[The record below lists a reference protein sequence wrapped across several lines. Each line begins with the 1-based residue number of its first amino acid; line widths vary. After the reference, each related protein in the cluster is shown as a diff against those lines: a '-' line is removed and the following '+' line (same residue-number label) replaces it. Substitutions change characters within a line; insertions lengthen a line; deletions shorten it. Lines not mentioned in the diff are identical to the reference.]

1 MNPPKGFSLFI
12 LALLMA
18 TPAIQAQQQPEP
30 PVKDEL
36 TTKPRLTAPSPLRKD
51 KPEGFYR
58 LDFVIREMDGEKVV
72 DTRNYSMWVQVE
84 MQKTVKAVSEVRVPA
99 GNTSSIKTIGIR
111 ISCYV
116 SETESLPW
124 ISMDASITDMMP
136 PEKAGEPPIFR
147 NISMESMA
155 LLSPGKSATVSK
167 VEDPITK
174 HRFQVDVTG
183 TKLK

>member
-1 MNPPKGFSLFI
+1 MNPSKGFSLLI

-18 TPAIQAQQQPEP
+18 APAIQAQQQPEP

-36 TTKPRLTAPSPLRKD
+36 NAKPRLPVPNPLRKD

-58 LDFVIREMDGEKVV
+58 LDFVIREMDGEKVI
-72 DTRNYSMWVQVE
+72 DTRNYSMWVQME
-84 MQKTVKAVSEVRVPA
+84 REKTVKAVSEVRVPA
-99 GNTSSIKTIGIR
+99 GNSVNIKTIGVS

-116 SETESLPW
+116 SETDGLPW
-124 ISMDASITDMMP
+124 ISVNASITDMMP
-136 PEKAGEPPIFR
+136 PEKAGEAPVFR
-147 NISMESMA
+147 NIGLESMA
-155 LLSPGKSATVSK
+155 LLSLGKSATVGK

>member
-1 MNPPKGFSLFI
+1 MNPGKGFLLLI
-12 LALLMA
+12 LALLTA
-18 TPAIQAQQQPEP
+18 LPCIQAQQQSEP

-36 TTKPRLTAPSPLRKD
+36 DGKPRLPVPNPRRQD

-58 LDFVIREMDGEKVV
+58 LDFVIREMDGEKVL

-99 GNTSSIKTIGIR
+99 GNSVNIKTIGVS

-116 SETESLPW
+116 SETDGLPW
-124 ISMDASITDMMP
+124 INMNASITDMMP
-136 PEKAGEPPIFR
+136 PENAGDFPAFR
-147 NISMESMA
+147 NIGMESIA
-155 LLSPGKSATVSK
+155 PLSLGKSVTVSK

>member
-1 MNPPKGFSLFI
+1 MNPAKGFFLLI
-12 LALLMA
+12 LALL
-18 TPAIQAQQQPEP
+18 TAIPSTQAQQQSEP

-36 TTKPRLTAPSPLRKD
+36 NTKPWMLAPNPLRKD

-58 LDFVIREMDGEKVV
+58 LDFVIREMDGEKIV

-99 GNTSSIKTIGIR
+99 GSSVNIKTIGVS

-116 SETESLPW
+116 SETDSLPW
-124 ISMDASITDMMP
+124 ISMNASITDMMP
-136 PEKAGEPPIFR
+136 PEKTGDAPLFR
-147 NISMESMA
+147 NIGIESMA
-155 LLSPGKSATVSK
+155 LLSPGKSVTVSK